1 MCPFLSFHVFRS
13 VRSDRKCKVWFEHV
27 DLAARPLLTW
37 RWLVGVERADRHESF
52 ICHFHSNRQQAFET
66 SLSTCSE
73 KRFFFFSKLQSLF
86 ATKNSLWWHLWNQIV
101 GFFFS
106 SSFYSF
112 WEVLKKFTPM
122 RSPSSNPFGPTKR
135 SLSEITK
142 HFSLNFAWFVLRTAL
157 FCPFIR

>member
-37 RWLVGVERADRHESF
+37 RWLVGVERADLHESF
-52 ICHFHSNRQQAFET
+52 ICHFHSNWQQAFET

-73 KRFFFFSKLQSLF
+73 KRFFSRNCSLYLRPKTLYDGIFETKL
-86 ATKNSLWWHLWNQIV
+86 WV
-101 GFFFS
+101 FFF

-112 WEVLKKFTPM
+112 WELLKKFTPM
-122 RSPSSNPFGPTKR
+122 RSPSSNPFGPTKK